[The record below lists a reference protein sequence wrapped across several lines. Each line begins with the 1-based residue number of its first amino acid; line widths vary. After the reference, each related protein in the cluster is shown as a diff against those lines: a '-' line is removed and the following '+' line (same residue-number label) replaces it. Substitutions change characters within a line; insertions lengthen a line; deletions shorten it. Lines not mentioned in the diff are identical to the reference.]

1 VKTLIFIVASG
12 SREIGTGHLSRQFE
26 LASLSLARGFEVFLF
41 GSYSHVWLAR
51 FTAAGVHCIPGR
63 IYPTATETL
72 KKMRELALH
81 AENTWIVRD
90 NYGLNLAF
98 NQEVSEH
105 FGHLVHF
112 DDLPSTGESYEILV
126 NPGVS
131 KDSYDSDADHILNS
145 GTALLGAS
153 SSIIR
158 MDLRKLRHS
167 DAPKHLN
174 SPWRGLVSF
183 GFSDPTDAASA
194 LWACLPRS
202 QNIDWQFLLGPDYFG
217 SLETGSVDLNKSAFV
232 IEGLL
237 GKEYFNFQLGIG
249 GGGVSA
255 FERAFCGIPSLN
267 FAILENQKGVSLILE
282 KEGAALAL
290 DHISPEGVQKAIE
303 QLSEPDAWGAFRDAG
318 MELVDG
324 RGGDR
329 LLDMIT
335 ERSL

>member
-1 VKTLIFIVASG
+1 MISIFIVASG
-12 SREIGTGHLSRQFE
+12 SRDIGNGHLSRQFE
-26 LASLSLARGFEVFLF
+26 LACLSLARGFEVFLF
-41 GSYSHVWLAR
+41 GLYSQVWLAR
-51 FTAAGVHCIPGR
+51 FTAVGVHCSLGQ
-63 IYPTATETL
+63 IYPTAAETL
-72 KKMRELALH
+72 EKTREFALH
-81 AENTWIVRD
+81 AGSTWIVRD
-90 NYGLNLAF
+90 NYGLNLSF

-112 DDLPSTGESYEILV
+112 DDLPSVGETYEILV

-131 KDSYDSDADHILNS
+131 KDSYDPDADHILNS

-158 MDLRKLRHS
+158 MDLRQLRHLA
-167 DAPKHLN
+167 APVQPD

-183 GFSDPTDAASA
+183 GYSDPTDAASD
-194 LWACLPRS
+194 LWTCLPRS
-202 QNIDWQFLLGPDYFG
+202 QNIDWQFLLGPDYLG
-217 SLETGSVDLNKSAFV
+217 SLKSGNADLNKSAFV

-267 FAILENQKGVSLILE
+267 FAILENQRGVSLILD
-282 KEGAALAL
+282 KGGAALAL
-290 DHISPEGVQKAIE
+290 ENVSPEGVRNAIE
-303 QLSEPDAWGAFRDAG
+303 QLSEPEAWGTFRDAG

-329 LLDMIT
+329 LLDMIA